1 MSASR
6 QPVRFPLCA
15 AFLAASA
22 LASAQPEP
30 RLLFHLSADHGT
42 TAEVATPG
50 SAEPTFVDDVST
62 VPDGAS
68 GPALRCHEFQRLAWS
83 APGNVYAQRGTIS
96 FFWRARTPL
105 GPTPFP
111 LFRVAFA
118 DHSSWDMVFLRI
130 DYNGHGLDAF
140 VTDTGLARVR
150 VSSTLATLP
159 APDRWIHVA
168 FAWDEAIGVRLYLDG
183 RLLAAKDQ
191 PALLDA
197 ALDQFGPHSR
207 LVSPHNV
214 QSDYNFIRGGDID
227 EIRIHDR
234 SLDGEEIAALADRR
248 SVAQASLPAIPGSA
262 AAPNPASSAPPN
274 TAGTEAGAT
283 PLPARI
289 PVAQASLPAFP
300 GSASTH
306 APDRFAA
313 WRRRHDWA
321 DPAALPPPLPARATA
336 VRKVEIHDAY
346 DLKRWWWKA
355 NDGIRETTWPGV
367 YNRSRLPGRHDYFEL
382 PDWDCYVESGRAI
395 TFTLPADE
403 PVNHLEIVGPAWG
416 HLGYS
421 VTFSDDGPGFIPA
434 KAPSTA
440 AFTPALERPA
450 GGTKTS
456 HRLPEPVVGGALRF
470 TNAEPETPI
479 QEFGAYHVAP
489 GHAPA
494 GRTTLDYRL
503 GFGPVDQPS
512 LRSLGEYIAGRHP
525 RDETGRL
532 IARPAGESLA
542 AASDH
547 CRVTALPFVHILI
560 PAPAGSQAVAQAAVP
575 AVSDSASTAAR
586 RSTSPTGPSRLRS
599 TLRTTPD
606 EPVTDRS
613 YFDATPGPAPS
624 AAPNTAGTEAG
635 ATPLPARK
643 PVAQASLPAFPDSAS
658 TAARRSTSPTG
669 PSRLRSTLRTTPDE
683 PVTDRSYFDA
693 TPGPA
698 PSAAP
703 NTAGTEAGAT
713 PRPAPKPVAQASVPA
728 VSDSAS
734 TAARRST
741 SPTGPSR
748 LRSTLRTTPDEPV
761 TDRSYFD
768 ATPGPAPSAAPNTAG
783 TEAGATPLPARK
795 PVAQASLPAFPDSA
809 AVSDEPVTDRS
820 YSASTPAPPPPE
832 QALDGI
838 ELELPALAGTEA
850 IAFELRVKDP
860 LWPGRDAL
868 DFSFTVAP
876 GDAHTLWLDLRD
888 RILPADRALYLTLA
902 ASSPAFDATVLVG
915 ARLRLV
921 FKPAAE
927 GRLEHLADRF
937 TQVRDAYA
945 MWVEERPRSPQ
956 YLLYRRLVGD
966 LDDLLRIEPKHAIG
980 LAYARQLWLDHPAP
994 PFAPPEPPDGVPR
1007 WAFLQTELLKRLQYF
1022 AEWYV
1027 DHRQVDYGDLGG
1039 GISDDTD
1046 LTNYWPGLALM
1057 GCAPDK
1063 LTGSV
1068 TRLLDAAYR
1077 NGMFDRGLCAIQTD
1091 ELHSYEEGVNCLGQN
1106 LILNY
1111 GSPRQLE
1118 RAMETT
1124 RALYRLTGINPAG
1137 HRHLRSAYYSG
1148 SKLAEEGVWGW
1159 SRPYGHLVFQIPGLL
1174 ADFNGS
1180 PEARRLIVE
1189 TADGLLAHRR
1199 LGRDGS
1205 HHTPAAIHF
1214 ATDAEAEAARNWLPW
1229 PLYWNAWQWTGERR
1243 YLDPVFDRGVNG
1255 LDALNANALDLLD
1268 LRAEWGPRILAGERG
1283 RPIQFRR
1290 IDRRPNAN
1298 GGHRSDNRPDRHLVW
1313 QLTGDKAR
1321 LESLYAD
1328 QLEYC
1333 AVNEYINTE
1342 GSLWIDRPAVPVGDI
1357 QRARLGGI
1365 ALLRNAPFPGHTVS
1379 WRFAAAT
1386 QPVAQASLPAVP
1398 DSAATSIALL
1408 IPDATDTAFTVIAY
1422 NLATE
1427 PIRAEMTGW
1436 NVVPGN
1442 WSFTQGIDTDGD
1454 DRADASI
1461 TSRTAPFERSRSIE
1475 IELPPRATTVLTC
1488 KLAEPGVPYWKRSD
1502 LGLDPQD
1509 VVVDGNTLRVTVH
1522 SLGAIASPP
1531 ATVTLRDTFGN
1542 ALATAEIPVIAA
1554 PTDLHPKTA
1563 TVGLAIPQG
1572 ATLADATVELAVAG
1586 ETPEITQ
1593 RNNCARINQ

>member
-1 MSASR
+1 M
-6 QPVRFPLCA
+6 
-15 AFLAASA
+15 
-22 LASAQPEP
+22 
-30 RLLFHLSADHGT
+30 
-42 TAEVATPG
+42 
-50 SAEPTFVDDVST
+50 
-62 VPDGAS
+62 
-68 GPALRCHEFQRLAWS
+68 
-83 APGNVYAQRGTIS
+83 
-96 FFWRARTPL
+96 
-105 GPTPFP
+105 
-111 LFRVAFA
+111 
-118 DHSSWDMVFLRI
+118 
-130 DYNGHGLDAF
+130 
-140 VTDTGLARVR
+140 
-150 VSSTLATLP
+150 
-159 APDRWIHVA
+159 
-168 FAWDEAIGVRLYLDG
+168 
-183 RLLAAKDQ
+183 
-191 PALLDA
+191 
-197 ALDQFGPHSR
+197 
-207 LVSPHNV
+207 
-214 QSDYNFIRGGDID
+214 
-227 EIRIHDR
+227 
-234 SLDGEEIAALADRR
+234 
-248 SVAQASLPAIPGSA
+248 
-262 AAPNPASSAPPN
+262 
-274 TAGTEAGAT
+274 
-283 PLPARI
+283 
-289 PVAQASLPAFP
+289 
-300 GSASTH
+300 
-306 APDRFAA
+306 
-313 WRRRHDWA
+313 
-321 DPAALPPPLPARATA
+321 
-336 VRKVEIHDAY
+336 
-346 DLKRWWWKA
+346 
-355 NDGIRETTWPGV
+355 
-367 YNRSRLPGRHDYFEL
+367 
-382 PDWDCYVESGRAI
+382 
-395 TFTLPADE
+395 
-403 PVNHLEIVGPAWG
+403 
-416 HLGYS
+416 
-421 VTFSDDGPGFIPA
+421 
-434 KAPSTA
+434 
-440 AFTPALERPA
+440 
-450 GGTKTS
+450 
-456 HRLPEPVVGGALRF
+456 
-470 TNAEPETPI
+470 
-479 QEFGAYHVAP
+479 
-489 GHAPA
+489 
-494 GRTTLDYRL
+494 
-503 GFGPVDQPS
+503 
-512 LRSLGEYIAGRHP
+512 
-525 RDETGRL
+525 
-532 IARPAGESLA
+532 
-542 AASDH
+542 
-547 CRVTALPFVHILI
+547 
-560 PAPAGSQAVAQAAVP
+560 
-575 AVSDSASTAAR
+575 
-586 RSTSPTGPSRLRS
+586 
-599 TLRTTPD
+599 
-606 EPVTDRS
+606 
-613 YFDATPGPAPS
+613 
-624 AAPNTAGTEAG
+624 
-635 ATPLPARK
+635 
-643 PVAQASLPAFPDSAS
+643 
-658 TAARRSTSPTG
+658 
-669 PSRLRSTLRTTPDE
+669 
-683 PVTDRSYFDA
+683 
-693 TPGPA
+693 
-698 PSAAP
+698 
-703 NTAGTEAGAT
+703 
-713 PRPAPKPVAQASVPA
+713 PA